1 MTDLDRATLDRVLP
15 TARGPAD
22 WGDVMSRFR
31 AHQARRRR
39 RLVALAAAALV
50 VAVGTASAFGT
61 VRDLFPDR
69 GFIGLP
75 PEGATPS
82 APKSGELVLH
92 WLGRS
97 ATHARP
103 HWRGGY
109 VAPLVRVWVYA
120 DGRMIWSREG
130 SIPAGANEVT
140 SGYLEQRLTPEGVA
154 LLRSRLVATGLFDRS
169 LTLVFPRG
177 TEKVP
182 MPLTRAGE
190 PVSCPQAEI
199 RRGDAVLRLRCVG
212 PEDPDARG
220 RTRVTLDQLSA
231 LRRVDALFT
240 DTASAMPA
248 SAWAVREVRAYVPS
262 HYAVCMDTSPPKDA
276 SQLLSL
282 LPARAADVL
291 RGTNRTRFDG
301 EVVEAREAGR
311 TVVLGRSVTYC
322 SKLAT
327 EEAREVAEAL
337 SGLDRDRRFHNV
349 ILGYRLA
356 EPVNN
361 LNATSIW
368 FEPYFPHGE
377 YTCSACG

>member
-15 TARGPAD
+15 TAPGPGD
-22 WGDVMSRFR
+22 WDDVMSRFR
-31 AHQARRRR
+31 AHKGHRRR

-61 VRDLFPDR
+61 VRDLFLDR

-75 PEGATPS
+75 PVGATPS
-82 APKSGELVLH
+82 APESGELVLY
-92 WLGRS
+92 WMGRS

-130 SIPAGANEVT
+130 AIPAGANEVT
-140 SGYLEQRLTPEGVA
+140 SGYLEQRLTPEGVE

-190 PVSCPQAEI
+190 PVSCPRADI
-199 RRGDAVLRLRCVG
+199 HRGEVVVRLRCVG
-212 PEDPDARG
+212 PDDPASRG
-220 RTRVTLDQLSA
+220 HTRVSLDQLSA

-240 DTASAMPA
+240 DTVSVLPA
-248 SAWAVREVRAYVPS
+248 SAWAARKVRAYVPS
-262 HYAVCMDTSPPKDA
+262 NYAVCMDTSPPKEA

-282 LPARAADVL
+282 LPTRAADIL
-291 RGTNRTRFDG
+291 RGKNRTRFDG

-311 TVVLGRSVTYC
+311 SSCWANRSRTAPSC
-322 SKLAT
+322 RPRRRARSPRLSPGSIAT
-327 EEAREVAEAL
+327 EASTTSSWRFAWLNL
-337 SGLDRDRRFHNV
+337 S
-349 ILGYRLA
+349 
-356 EPVNN
+356 
-361 LNATSIW
+361 T
-368 FEPYFPHGE
+368 
-377 YTCSACG
+377 T

>member
-1 MTDLDRATLDRVLP
+1 MTELDRESLDRVLP
-15 TARGPAD
+15 APAVSAD
-22 WGDVMSRFR
+22 WDEVLGRFR
-31 AHQARRRR
+31 GQRSRRRR
-39 RLVALAAAALV
+39 RVVAMAAAALV
-50 VAVGTASAFGT
+50 AVAGTASAFST
-61 VRDLFPDR
+61 VRNVFLDR

-75 PEGATPS
+75 PKAATPS
-82 APKSGELVLH
+82 APESGELVLH

-154 LLRSRLVATGLFDRS
+154 LLRSRLVATGLFNRS

-182 MPLTRAGE
+182 MPLTRTGE

-212 PEDPDARG
+212 PEEPAARG

-262 HYAVCMDTSPPKDA
+262 HYAVCMDSSPPRDA

-282 LPARAADVL
+282 LPTRAADVL
-291 RGTNRTRFDG
+291 RATNRTQFDG

-349 ILGYRLA
+349 ILAYRVA
-356 EPVNN
+356 EPVNS
-361 LNATSIW
+361 LNPTSIW